1 MKHLVRILPIFFIGT
16 FLLSACVEE
25 GHVGYKF
32 IVHNHTEAD
41 MKIHLTSWGRYTM
54 YINGYYSSKHKFQE
68 VETIEAGKTLAFYTE
83 VGDDPDPAV
92 LPASL
97 TMPWTYI
104 TAIECDGA
112 LVPFSYFSQSDNWEN
127 SVLHQINGTYSYW
140 SLSITPE
147 LLEQFRVQAETGLQE
162 KYE

>member
-1 MKHLVRILPIFFIGT
+1 
-16 FLLSACVEE
+16 
-25 GHVGYKF
+25 
-32 IVHNHTEAD
+32 
-41 MKIHLTSWGRYTM
+41 M
-54 YINGYYSSKHKFQE
+54 YINWYYSSKHKFQE

-104 TAIECDGA
+104 TAIECDGV